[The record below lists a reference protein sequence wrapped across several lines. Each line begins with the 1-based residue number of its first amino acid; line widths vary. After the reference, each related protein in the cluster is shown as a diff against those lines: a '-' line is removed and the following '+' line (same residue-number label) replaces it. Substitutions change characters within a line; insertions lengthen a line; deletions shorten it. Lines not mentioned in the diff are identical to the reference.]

1 MHNPYQQYRQ
11 TQVQT
16 APPEH
21 LVLMLYD
28 GAVRFLEQARV
39 LLREGRDPGGPI
51 ERAQDILIELMGAL
65 NMQAGPIAENL
76 YRLYEYY
83 LTRLIKAYAARDAEP
98 IQEVVQ
104 HLRELREAWAAA
116 AAQYRAEQGPAA
128 AGVAPAPAAGG

>member
-16 APPEH
+16 APPEQ

-28 GAVRFLEQARV
+28 GAIRFLEQSRT
-39 LLREGRDPGGPI
+39 LMREGKDAGEHLG
-51 ERAQDILIELMGAL
+51 RAQDILIELMGAL

-83 LTRLIKAYAARDAEP
+83 LTRLVKAYAARDLEVV
-98 IQEVVQ
+98 QEVIQ
-104 HLRELREAWAAA
+104 HLRELREAWAAG
-116 AAQYRAEQGPAA
+116 AAQYRSEQSPATA
-128 AGVAPAPAAGG
+128 ALGAAPGT